1 MKYFKLL
8 YDYNKSKNYTIC
20 HSKKEL
26 EYNFKKGISINEYNE
41 VDFFYDPNE
50 GEIMSDYISHIDR
63 IPLFSEKFK
72 DLTKDLLKD
81 SVQYLPVNI
90 INVKSNK
97 IIRAFIV
104 NIVEVL
110 DALSLQD
117 SKHTV
122 TIFKN
127 KEYFNVSKYALKK
140 EVLKNKPIIR
150 LENDLI
156 PIFISE
162 DLKKIIQKNKLI
174 GFDFTEVLLV

>member
-8 YDYNKSKNYTIC
+8 YNYNKSKNYIIC
-20 HSKKEL
+20 NSKNEL
-26 EYNFKKGISINEYNE
+26 EYNFKKGLFVNEYNE
-41 VDFFYDPNE
+41 INFFYNPDE
-50 GEIMSDYISHIDR
+50 GEIISDYISHIDR

-72 DLTKDLLKD
+72 VLTEELLK
-81 SVQYLPVNI
+81 SYVQYLPVNI

-97 IIRAFIV
+97 IIKAFIL
-104 NIVEVL
+104 NIVEVI
-110 DALSLQD
+110 DALSLQH
-117 SKHTV
+117 SKYTT

-140 EVLKNKPIIR
+140 EVLKNTPIIR